1 MNAFLWWCIIY
12 KPGYFILL
20 ALSWSQTVYNNI
32 LISLSESSK
41 NFRLSLEFTSGESF
55 RDLIAV
61 FDFRHSWILDPSV
74 PSDPSVR
81 FWIFNT
87 SVVFWILDFGFWT
100 LWFHFYW
107 ILFSDFEHQ
116 LSNLDSIVRFKFSI
130 LERGPFCSLVTK
142 IWTLMFALWHFWLWR
157 QVCDCG
163 HCVPSLNTSFWLG
176 TYMLDFWHQCLTFLR
191 NRFYLHYQENF

>member
-20 ALSWSQTVYNNI
+20 ALSWSQTLYNNI

-55 RDLIAV
+55 RDFITV
-61 FDFRHSWILDPSV
+61 SDFRHSWILD

-87 SVVFWILDFGFWT
+87 SVVFWILDFGHYGSIFIGYYLPILNTSFQIWT
-100 LWFHFYW
+100 VFVVSVY
-107 ILFSDFEHQ
+107 
-116 LSNLDSIVRFKFSI
+116 VRFKFSI

-142 IWTLMFALWHFWLWR
+142 IWMLMFALWHF
-157 QVCDCG
+157 
-163 HCVPSLNTSFWLG
+163 
-176 TYMLDFWHQCLTFLR
+176 
-191 NRFYLHYQENF
+191 

>member
-12 KPGYFILL
+12 KPGYFVLL

-55 RDLIAV
+55 RDFITV
-61 FDFRHSWILDPSV
+61 SDFRHSWILDPSV

-87 SVVFWILDFGFWT
+87 SVVFWILDFG
-100 LWFHFYW
+100 HYG
-107 ILFSDFEHQ
+107 
-116 LSNLDSIVRFKFSI
+116 SIFIGYYFPI
-130 LERGPFCSLVTK
+130 
-142 IWTLMFALWHFWLWR
+142 
-157 QVCDCG
+157 
-163 HCVPSLNTSFWLG
+163 LNTSFQIWTVLSD
-176 TYMLDFWHQCLTFLR
+176 L
-191 NRFYLHYQENF
+191 NFQF

>member
-20 ALSWSQTVYNNI
+20 ALSWSQTLYNNI

-55 RDLIAV
+55 RDFITV
-61 FDFRHSWILDPSV
+61 SDFRHSWILDSSV
-74 PSDPSVR
+74 PSYPSVR

-87 SVVFWILDFGFWT
+87 SVVFLILDFGFWT

-142 IWTLMFALWHFWLWR
+142 IWTLMFALWHF
-157 QVCDCG
+157 
-163 HCVPSLNTSFWLG
+163 
-176 TYMLDFWHQCLTFLR
+176 
-191 NRFYLHYQENF
+191 

>member
-20 ALSWSQTVYNNI
+20 ALSWSQTLYNNI

-55 RDLIAV
+55 RDFITV
-61 FDFRHSWILDPSV
+61 SDFRHSWILDSSV
-74 PSDPSVR
+74 PSYPSVR

-87 SVVFWILDFGFWT
+87 SVVFWILDPMVP
-100 LWFHFYW
+100 FYW

-116 LSNLDSIVRFKFSI
+116 LSNLDNIVRFKFSI

-142 IWTLMFALWHFWLWR
+142 IWTLMFALWHF
-157 QVCDCG
+157 
-163 HCVPSLNTSFWLG
+163 
-176 TYMLDFWHQCLTFLR
+176 
-191 NRFYLHYQENF
+191 